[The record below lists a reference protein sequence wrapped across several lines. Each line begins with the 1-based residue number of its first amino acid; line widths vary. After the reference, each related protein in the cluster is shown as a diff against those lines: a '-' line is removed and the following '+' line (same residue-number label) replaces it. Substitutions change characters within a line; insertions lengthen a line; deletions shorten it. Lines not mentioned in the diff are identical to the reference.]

1 MKISLIV
8 AMSKNRVIGKDGGI
22 PWRLSDDQKNFRK
35 VTMGHPI
42 IMGRKTHESIGR
54 PLDGRLNIVLTRD
67 ENYEAEGCR
76 VVHSLDEAID
86 TSGDTTEVFIIGG
99 EAIYEMC
106 LPQTD
111 RIYLSQIQ
119 ANIDGDTFFPMLDMN
134 EWHISYQESH
144 SDTDDK
150 HTYPYIYYILE
161 RNNH

>member
-106 LPQTD
+106 PASNRQN
-111 RIYLSQIQ
+111 LSQPDSSQ
-119 ANIDGDTFFPMLDMN
+119 
-134 EWHISYQESH
+134 H
-144 SDTDDK
+144 
-150 HTYPYIYYILE
+150 
-161 RNNH
+161 